1 MLLVKSDHI
10 RDFNDYHSG
19 ALFTICTLCRSCA
32 IISCAMKA
40 DQRRARRGLEV
51 YLWLICQS
59 FFSLSSRQDQ
69 ASQEQEVAFCTTDQS
84 ASKIKRRD

>member
-1 MLLVKSDHI
+1 
-10 RDFNDYHSG
+10 
-19 ALFTICTLCRSCA
+19 
-32 IISCAMKA
+32 MKA
-40 DQRRARRGLEV
+40 DQRKARRGLEV

-84 ASKIKRRD
+84 ASKIRNGGIEGV

>member
-1 MLLVKSDHI
+1 M
-10 RDFNDYHSG
+10 
-19 ALFTICTLCRSCA
+19 TT
-32 IISCAMKA
+32 

-59 FFSLSSRQDQ
+59 FFLLSSQQDQ

-84 ASKIKRRD
+84 ASKKKRRDRGCLSEWKEAKYMLQLYLPQQQFPKLISLPLG